1 MVGSHFR
8 DTREEYRNVSEDIAL
23 NIALYSLWELL
34 RVQRNVPDSMIE
46 EINTY

>member
-23 NIALYSLWELL
+23 NIALYFAVSEEKINQYYCLKVRHPSLL
-34 RVQRNVPDSMIE
+34 
-46 EINTY
+46 